1 MRAFIAIELP
11 QEIRSTL
18 TSLQNE
24 LKKSGADVKW
34 VETGNIHLTLKFLGD
49 RDDKKIEKI
58 AEVLQETAQNN
69 HPFPASI
76 GTLGAFPSIKSPRV
90 IWVGVN
96 LGQDQICRIAEDLE
110 TKIAQLGIPKEDRAF
125 SAHITIGRTRSALN
139 LGILSQALDKERE
152 FFGGKVLE
160 FKISK
165 LTLFKSTLTPKGSI
179 YEVQDEANFKV
190 S

>member
-11 QEIRSTL
+11 EEIRSAL
-18 TSLQNE
+18 ASLQNE

-34 VETGNIHLTLKFLGD
+34 VETGNIHLTMKFLGD
-49 RDDKKIEKI
+49 KDDKKIKQI
-58 AEVLQETAQNN
+58 ALALQETAQNN

-76 GTLGAFPSIKSPRV
+76 GTLGAFPSTKSPRV

-96 LGQDQICRIAEDLE
+96 LGQDQICRVAVDLE
-110 TKIAQLGIPKEDRAF
+110 TKIALIGIPKEDRAF

-139 LGILSQALDKERE
+139 LEKLTQVLEEKKD

-165 LTLFKSTLTPKGSI
+165 LTLFKSTLTSKGSI
-179 YEVQDEANFKV
+179 YEVQEEANFKL